1 VTFVRSL
8 CSSMSAPSSSNAA
21 ATGSKSLASRA
32 PKWDVNR
39 YFSIS
44 PVLREALGDKIKGLT
59 KENCEAYF
67 AAQEK
72 FLVEGGV
79 CASPAQKQVMN
90 TIPFML
96 RLEVTKQETKATMDS
111 VYRHLKDDIDFGPKG
126 SRVWLKDTL
135 QNAKTSGEVVAT
147 MSKEAEQ
154 INLELID
161 NLGAKMVKLQQ
172 MKKGDKIDGPPF
184 TNDEFEQV
192 AKVITL
198 ATTLKNSQ
206 TLEAPTKE
214 EIEKFQKGFD
224 KFDNLVYSSQF
235 GVIAAKMPTL
245 KSPMELPA
253 LFGTSTSAESTTAR
267 NELLAAYK
275 LLGLDEKEILQI
287 MEMQKFPDRPI
298 PEGFALKK
306 RARADAGPPP
316 AAAAG
321 NVEADAADPAVAGPG
336 PAKVPRPLGKAP
348 AAGRAPRP
356 DASPAENP
364 SPSKTAAELM
374 RAAFGQKGK

>member
-1 VTFVRSL
+1 
-8 CSSMSAPSSSNAA
+8 
-21 ATGSKSLASRA
+21 
-32 PKWDVNR
+32 VNR
-39 YFSIS
+39 YFSFS
-44 PVLREALGDKIKGLT
+44 PILREALGDKIKGLT

-67 AAQEK
+67 AAQAK

-90 TIPFML
+90 TIPFVL
-96 RLEVTKQETKATMDS
+96 QLEVKKQETKSTMDA
-111 VYRHLKDDIDFGPKG
+111 VYKQLKDDIDFGPKG

-135 QNAKTSGEVVAT
+135 QNAKTSGDVVAT

-161 NLGAKMVKLQQ
+161 KLSAKMVKLQQ
-172 MKKGDKIDGPPF
+172 MKKGEKIDGPPF

-214 EIEKFQKGFD
+214 EMEKFQKGFD
-224 KFDNLVYSSQF
+224 KFSNLMYSSQF
-235 GVIAAKMPTL
+235 GVFSAKMPLL

-253 LFGTSTSAESTTAR
+253 LFGTSTSPESTTAR

-287 MEMQKFPDRPI
+287 MEMQRFPDRQA
-298 PEGFALKK
+298 PEGFAFKK
-306 RARADAGPPP
+306 RARADAGPQH
-316 AAAAG
+316 AVTA
-321 NVEADAADPAVAGPG
+321 NVEADAADPADAGPA
-336 PAKVPRPLGKAP
+336 PAKIQRRTEKQAPPAGPPATPKAP
-348 AAGRAPRP
+348 KQAGK
-356 DASPAENP
+356 SPADHGAA
-364 SPSKTAAELM
+364 SKTPAELLL
-374 RAAFGQKGK
+374 AAFGQKGK